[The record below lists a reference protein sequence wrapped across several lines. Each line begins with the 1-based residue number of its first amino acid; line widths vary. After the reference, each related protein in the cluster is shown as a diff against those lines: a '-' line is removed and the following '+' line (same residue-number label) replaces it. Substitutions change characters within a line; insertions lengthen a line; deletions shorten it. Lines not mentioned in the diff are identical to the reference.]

1 MVAQAALI
9 AAGINFAS
17 GFLKG
22 KQEEY
27 EAKVQAKLA
36 LNNAAIYRKNAS
48 TVRLNGSLNE
58 DMMRSQKRA
67 AVASAAAAAGE
78 AGMGESP
85 TTTTALATTSAA
97 LEQNI
102 LNERYR
108 VESEAE
114 NYLYQAR
121 LAEEQARQHKK
132 AGKNKFMNSML
143 GGLTSSLGGLF
154 E

>member
-36 LNNAAIYRKNAS
+36 LNNAAIYRKNAAR
-48 TVRLNGSLNE
+48 VRLNGSLNE

-67 AVASAAAAAGE
+67 AVASAAAAGE

-154 E
+154 G

>member
-1 MVAQAALI
+1 MKIIRFLKGQKNNGGTS
-9 AAGINFAS
+9 GIDCGRNQLCFRL
-17 GFLKG
+17 LKG

-36 LNNAAIYRKNAS
+36 LNNAAIYRKNAAR
-48 TVRLNGSLNE
+48 VRLNGSLNE

-132 AGKNKFMNSML
+132 LVK
-143 GGLTSSLGGLF
+143 TSL
-154 E
+154 

>member
-36 LNNAAIYRKNAS
+36 LNNAAIYRKNAAR
-48 TVRLNGSLNE
+48 VRLNGSLNE

-78 AGMGESP
+78 AGM
-85 TTTTALATTSAA
+85 AK
-97 LEQNI
+97 
-102 LNERYR
+102 
-108 VESEAE
+108 
-114 NYLYQAR
+114 
-121 LAEEQARQHKK
+121 ARQQQRRWQRLRQLW
-132 AGKNKFMNSML
+132 NRIS
-143 GGLTSSLGGLF
+143 LTSVTGSKARRKTIFIRRGWRRNRRASTKRR
-154 E
+154 EKTSS

>member
-36 LNNAAIYRKNAS
+36 LNN
-48 TVRLNGSLNE
+48 
-58 DMMRSQKRA
+58 
-67 AVASAAAAAGE
+67 AAAGE

-154 E
+154 G

>member
-36 LNNAAIYRKNAS
+36 LNNAAIYRKNA
-48 TVRLNGSLNE
+48 
-58 DMMRSQKRA
+58 A
-67 AVASAAAAAGE
+67 
-78 AGMGESP
+78 
-85 TTTTALATTSAA
+85 
-97 LEQNI
+97 
-102 LNERYR
+102 R
-108 VESEAE
+108 V
-114 NYLYQAR
+114 
-121 LAEEQARQHKK
+121 RQHKK

-154 E
+154 G

>member
-36 LNNAAIYRKNAS
+36 
-48 TVRLNGSLNE
+48 LNGSLNE

-154 E
+154 G

>member
-36 LNNAAIYRKNAS
+36 LNNAAIYRKNAAR
-48 TVRLNGSLNE
+48 VRLNGSLNE

-67 AVASAAAAAGE
+67 AVAQQPRRRAKRAWA
-78 AGMGESP
+78 ESP

-121 LAEEQARQHKK
+121 LAEEQARPAQK
-132 AGKNKFMNSML
+132 SW
-143 GGLTSSLGGLF
+143 
-154 E
+154 

>member
-36 LNNAAIYRKNAS
+36 LNNAAIYRKNAAR
-48 TVRLNGSLNE
+48 VRLNGSLNE

-67 AVASAAAAAGE
+67 AVASAAAGE

-154 E
+154 G

>member
-36 LNNAAIYRKNAS
+36 LNNAAIYRKNAAR
-48 TVRLNGSLNE
+48 VRLNGSLNE

-67 AVASAAAAAGE
+67 AVASAGGGRSGHGRKPDDNDGAGNDFGSFGTE
-78 AGMGESP
+78 YP
-85 TTTTALATTSAA
+85 
-97 LEQNI
+97 
-102 LNERYR
+102 
-108 VESEAE
+108 
-114 NYLYQAR
+114 
-121 LAEEQARQHKK
+121 
-132 AGKNKFMNSML
+132 
-143 GGLTSSLGGLF
+143 
-154 E
+154 

>member
-36 LNNAAIYRKNAS
+36 LNNAAIYRKNAAR
-48 TVRLNGSLNE
+48 VRLNGSLNE

-67 AVASAAAAAGE
+67 AVAAAAAGE

-154 E
+154 G

>member
-36 LNNAAIYRKNAS
+36 LNNAAIYRKNAAR
-48 TVRLNGSLNE
+48 VWLNGSLNE

-121 LAEEQARQHKK
+121 LAEEQARQYKK

-154 E
+154 G

>member
-36 LNNAAIYRKNAS
+36 LNNAAIYRKNAAR
-48 TVRLNGSLNE
+48 VRLNGSLNE

-67 AVASAAAAAGE
+67 AVASAAGGGRSGHGRKPDDNDGAGNDFGSFGTE
-78 AGMGESP
+78 YP
-85 TTTTALATTSAA
+85 
-97 LEQNI
+97 
-102 LNERYR
+102 
-108 VESEAE
+108 
-114 NYLYQAR
+114 
-121 LAEEQARQHKK
+121 
-132 AGKNKFMNSML
+132 
-143 GGLTSSLGGLF
+143 
-154 E
+154 

>member
-36 LNNAAIYRKNAS
+36 LNNAAIYRKNAAR
-48 TVRLNGSLNE
+48 VRLNGSLNE

-78 AGMGESP
+78 AGMGE
-85 TTTTALATTSAA
+85 ADD
-97 LEQNI
+97 NDG
-102 LNERYR
+102 
-108 VESEAE
+108 
-114 NYLYQAR
+114 
-121 LAEEQARQHKK
+121 
-132 AGKNKFMNSML
+132 AGNDFGSF
-143 GGLTSSLGGLF
+143 GT
-154 E
+154 EYP

>member
-36 LNNAAIYRKNAS
+36 LNNAAIYRKNAAR
-48 TVRLNGSLNE
+48 VRLNGSLNE

-85 TTTTALATTSAA
+85 TTTAA

-154 E
+154 G